1 MHIIDVGNLKLP
13 YTKGFQSNLNELQ
26 CFLKYSLTSGWK
38 LCFKFKMRISAFYN
52 LKSNRAL
59 GSGYFT

>member
-1 MHIIDVGNLKLP
+1 MNLKGQL
-13 YTKGFQSNLNELQ
+13 LNGDGKRWQ
-26 CFLKYSLTSGWK
+26 IV
-38 LCFKFKMRISAFYN
+38 FKFKMRISAFYN